1 MSNNAKE
8 IGDRIWFIR
17 ELLELNQRD
26 FAKKI
31 GYTATTISQWERGE
45 RVIEKRALLAIC
57 ERFNVR
63 REYLENGEEPYF
75 KSQSVVPV
83 KREVITPRAEPE
95 QASDNI
101 GKILDLVSGL
111 SIQEIDGLVG
121 KIFEHLNS
129 RLHNVKVEWK

>member
-1 MSNNAKE
+1 MSNTKE
-8 IGDRIWFIR
+8 VGDRIWFIR
-17 ELLELNQRD
+17 EFLELSQKE
-26 FAKKI
+26 FANKI
-31 GYTATTISQWERGE
+31 GYAATAISQWERGE
-45 RVIEKRALLAIC
+45 RVIEMRALLAIC

-75 KSQSVVPV
+75 KSQSVIPV
-83 KREVITPRAEPE
+83 KREIITARPETE

-101 GKILDLVSGL
+101 GKILDIVSGL

>member
-1 MSNNAKE
+1 MSNTKE

-17 ELLELNQRD
+17 ELLEISQTD
-26 FAKKI
+26 FGKKI
-31 GYTATTISQWERGE
+31 GYASSIVSRWETGKSAPE
-45 RVIEKRALLAIC
+45 TRAILAIC
-57 ERFNVR
+57 GRFNVR
-63 REYLENGEEPYF
+63 REYLEKGEEPYF
-75 KSQSVVPV
+75 KSQSVIPV
-83 KREVITPRAEPE
+83 KREIITPRPEPE
-95 QASDNI
+95 QASDDV

>member
-1 MSNNAKE
+1 MSNNTKE
-8 IGDRIWFIR
+8 IGDRVWFIR
-17 ELLELNQRD
+17 EFLELSQTD
-26 FAKKI
+26 FGRKI
-31 GYTATTISQWERGE
+31 GYASSIVSRWETGKSAPE
-45 RVIEKRALLAIC
+45 TRAILAIC

-75 KSQSVVPV
+75 KSQSVIPV
-83 KREVITPRAEPE
+83 KREVITPRPE
-95 QASDNI
+95 QETDQDNV

>member
-1 MSNNAKE
+1 MSNNTKE

-17 ELLELNQRD
+17 ETLEISQTD
-26 FAKKI
+26 FGKKI
-31 GYTATTISQWERGE
+31 GYASSIVSRWETGKSAPE
-45 RVIEKRALLAIC
+45 TRAILAIC

-63 REYLENGEEPYF
+63 REYLERGEEPYF
-75 KSQSVVPV
+75 KSRSVIPV
-83 KREVITPRAEPE
+83 KRENITARPETE

-101 GKILDLVSGL
+101 GKILDLVAGL

>member
-1 MSNNAKE
+1 MSKAKE

-17 ELLELNQRD
+17 ETLEISQAD
-26 FAKKI
+26 FARKI
-31 GYTATTISQWERGE
+31 GYAPSIVSRWECGKRE
-45 RVIEKRALLAIC
+45 IETRALLAIC

-63 REYLENGEEPYF
+63 REYLEEGEEPYF
-75 KSQSVVPV
+75 KSRSVIPV
-83 KREVITPRAEPE
+83 KREIVLTQQEPE

-111 SIQEIDGLVG
+111 SIREIDGLVG

-129 RLHNVKVEWK
+129 RLQNVKVEWK